1 MFTGIAGGLAGL
13 TEATLTPFER
23 VQALLQMQQF
33 HTKYKNT
40 WSVFE
45 SVFTTYGLRELY
57 RGYSIICLRNSLS
70 NVLFFMCRGD
80 MKSLMPVTTSRWRNA
95 G

>member
-1 MFTGIAGGLAGL
+1 MFTAIAGGLAGL

-33 HTKYKNT
+33 HSKYKNT

-45 SVFTTYGLRELY
+45 SVFRTYGIRELY
-57 RGYSIICLRNSLS
+57 RGYVSICIRNSLS
-70 NVLFFMCRGD
+70 NVIFFTCRSD
-80 MKSLMPVTTSRWRNA
+80 IKKLMPKTPVRWKNA